1 MTTGDVV
8 YSLRFSLIKILPE
21 PGFDLG
27 STAGESCVLTAR
39 LHMLHPVVKKIVT
52 HHVWRTIPPR
62 FELYPC
68 SENPVETSISLYQ
81 LSDLYPYT
89 NHAP

>member
-1 MTTGDVV
+1 MGIISSHASKYDNALQV
-8 YSLRFSLIKILPE
+8 I
-21 PGFDLG
+21 
-27 STAGESCVLTAR
+27 
-39 LHMLHPVVKKIVT
+39 T